1 MAIEAESEVTDKA
14 NKVSSDGSYVLRAI
28 VDNVPLASEVGS
40 KNPQITCVELW
51 GQSSIHVLPGGLS
64 FLGDDFLFADH

>member
-1 MAIEAESEVTDKA
+1 MAVEAESKVTDTT

-51 GQSSIHVLPGGLS
+51 GQSSTHVLPCGLNFLGKRLS
-64 FLGDDFLFADH
+64 FC